1 MTPELLR
8 AAGEA
13 LYGASWRAPL
23 ARDLCVSDRTIQRW
37 LKAESPIPHDLWLGV
52 ATLCHDRGRT
62 LQQVEDDLCEEA
74 YSAVDRRSP

>member
-1 MTPELLR
+1 MTPDLLR

-37 LKAESPIPHDLWLGV
+37 IRGDHPIPDGLDLSL
-52 ATLCHDRGRT
+52 ATLCHDRGRV
-62 LQQVEDDLCEEA
+62 LQAIEDDLVEGQPA
-74 YSAVDRRSP
+74 TAPAV